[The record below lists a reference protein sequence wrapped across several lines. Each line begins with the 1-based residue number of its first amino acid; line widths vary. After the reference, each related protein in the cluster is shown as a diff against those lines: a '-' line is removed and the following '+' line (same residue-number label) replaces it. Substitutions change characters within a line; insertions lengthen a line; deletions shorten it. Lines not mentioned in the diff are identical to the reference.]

1 MPAVPAMSVS
11 WARSPEIARKHI
23 GEESGRFPDVGTL
36 STRENRSMVD
46 DVSEM
51 NPVEPERMRASDA
64 DRDAVAHRLR
74 EALAEGRLDPDEH
87 SERLDSVYRAKTL
100 GELTPITHDLP
111 APNESSSTAPTDFR
125 SPRPAYGA
133 GRVVDRSPTSSMAF
147 AVMGGADR
155 SGEWVLPGTYFAGA
169 VMGGIELDL
178 REARF
183 TQRETTIWIGAVM
196 GGVGV
201 IVPDDIQVRVHG
213 LPIMG
218 GFGIDGQPPS
228 VVDPG
233 APIVHVRGLA
243 VMGGAGVEY
252 RARKYQSDED

>member
-1 MPAVPAMSVS
+1 
-11 WARSPEIARKHI
+11 
-23 GEESGRFPDVGTL
+23 
-36 STRENRSMVD
+36 MVD
-46 DVSEM
+46 DVSEI
-51 NPVEPERMRASDA
+51 NPMEPERMRASDA

-87 SERLDSVYRAKTL
+87 SDRLDSVYRAKTV
-100 GELTPITHDLP
+100 GELTPITKDLP
-111 APNESSSTAPTDFR
+111 APTSSPSAPADFR
-125 SPRPAYGA
+125 SPRPAYGG
-133 GRVVDRSPTSSMAF
+133 GRVVDRSPTSSMAI

-169 VMGGIELDL
+169 IMGGIDLDL

-196 GGVGV
+196 GGVGIV
-201 IVPDDIQVRVHG
+201 VPDDVQVRVHG

-218 GFGIDGQPPS
+218 GFGVEGDPPS
-228 VVDPG
+228 VVDPD
-233 APIVHVRGLA
+233 APIVHIRGLA

-252 RARKYQSDED
+252 RPRKHQGEEG